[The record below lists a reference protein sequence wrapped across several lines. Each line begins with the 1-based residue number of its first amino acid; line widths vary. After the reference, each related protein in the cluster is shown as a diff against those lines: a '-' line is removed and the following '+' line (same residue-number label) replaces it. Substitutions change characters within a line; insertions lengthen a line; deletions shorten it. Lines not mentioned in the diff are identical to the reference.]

1 MPKVKTFPISTGA
14 PPANMSFP
22 NIKSAE
28 PASAA
33 PPGDAP
39 AGGATPA
46 DAPAAEVN
54 DGFTPEER
62 RKN

>member
-1 MPKVKTFPISTGA
+1 
-14 PPANMSFP
+14 MSFP

-33 PPGDAP
+33 PPGDAT
-39 AGGATPA
+39 AGSATPA